1 MTPDEIRQKLQQ
13 VKKQRLTELD
23 LSNPSRIPEWEKL
36 TQIPTEVFE
45 WEWLETL
52 NLSWN
57 KLTSVPKAISR
68 LTNLS
73 KLDLSWNKLTSG
85 AESLTRLTN
94 DQFKC
99 NSCRYTTDRDVVA
112 AQVVLRRGLAAVGHT
127 VKMLPGGQ
135 GRWTPD
141 ELRIFA
147 LIGRR
152 VSTNHLRIGATTGRL
167 RLQNAI
173 FCCS

>member
-1 MTPDEIRQKLQQ
+1 MEVDSRKTSQICPNCGVETG
-13 VKKQRLTELD
+13 KKD
-23 LSNPSRIPEWEKL
+23 LSERIH
-36 TQIPTEVFE
+36 
-45 WEWLETL
+45 
-52 NLSWN
+52 
-57 KLTSVPKAISR
+57 
-68 LTNLS
+68 
-73 KLDLSWNKLTSG
+73 
-85 AESLTRLTN
+85 
-94 DQFKC
+94 KC
-99 NSCRYTTDRDVVA
+99 NSCGYTTDRDVAA

-135 GRWTPD
+135 GRWTPY

>member
-1 MTPDEIRQKLQQ
+1 MITSVSGGSTFMTQIDLLKYFFSWKLTLEKPVKFALTVELRQ
-13 VKKQRLTELD
+13 VKKICQNV
-23 LSNPSRIPEWEKL
+23 S
-36 TQIPTEVFE
+36 
-45 WEWLETL
+45 
-52 NLSWN
+52 
-57 KLTSVPKAISR
+57 
-68 LTNLS
+68 TNVIAAGIQLI
-73 KLDLSWNKLTSG
+73 
-85 AESLTRLTN
+85 EMP
-94 DQFKC
+94 
-99 NSCRYTTDRDVVA
+99 A

-135 GRWTPD
+135 GRWTPY